1 MMITSGKHVAD
12 FKQAWFRRSM
22 HISFIKD
29 PRPCGCRW
37 LASKSLFPVVGISA
51 PASGIK
57 EISDLPP
64 TQHHYTDHSE
74 ESTPFGNQTMQNPW
88 KIRKSM
94 ENPWKI
100 HGTSENPWKIHGN
113 FSRVSEFPKLAF
125 FFGRQQFPSI
135 RCGLTF
141 PAEATLIF
149 EDQNAVL
156 LHVIFDPG
164 QTKCD
169 LDTLPP
175 KISKMPC

>member
-1 MMITSGKHVAD
+1 MMITIGKHVAD

-74 ESTPFGNQTMQNPW
+74 ESTPFGNQT
-88 KIRKSM
+88 I

-113 FSRVSEFPKLAF
+113 VSRVSEFPKLF
-125 FFGRQQFPSI
+125 FFLDGNNFQLSAAAWRSPLRRPWSLKTRTRYFFMSS
-135 RCGLTF
+135 
-141 PAEATLIF
+141 LILAK
-149 EDQNAVL
+149 QSVTWIL
-156 LHVIFDPG
+156 CH
-164 QTKCD
+164 QKYQKCHAN
-169 LDTLPP
+169 
-175 KISKMPC
+175 I

>member
-1 MMITSGKHVAD
+1 MWMPLTCFQVAVPSCWDICTCQWDQRDFGPSTNTTSLHRS
-12 FKQAWFRRSM
+12 FRR
-22 HISFIKD
+22 I
-29 PRPCGCRW
+29 
-37 LASKSLFPVVGISA
+37 
-51 PASGIK
+51 
-57 EISDLPP
+57 
-64 TQHHYTDHSE
+64 YTFWQSNHA
-74 ESTPFGNQTMQNPW
+74 
-88 KIRKSM
+88 K
-94 ENPWKI
+94 
-100 HGTSENPWKIHGN
+100 SENPWKIHGN